1 MLISKRDPSKFEFA
15 LAYDSST
22 LVAENDGEGT
32 LEMKNEIKDS
42 AYSQQNTH
50 LGILAT
56 AGVLISMADT

>member
-1 MLISKRDPSKFEFA
+1 MLISERGPSKFEFA

-22 LVAENDGEGT
+22 LMTENDGEGT

>member
-1 MLISKRDPSKFEFA
+1 MLISKRGLSKFEFA

-32 LEMKNEIKDS
+32 LEMNNEIKDS

-50 LGILAT
+50 LGVLAT

>member
-1 MLISKRDPSKFEFA
+1 MLISKRGLSKFEFA
-15 LAYDSST
+15 SAYDSST